1 MRYNIVLFKFQNFF
15 NGLWLFSALA
25 VIYFE
30 QITGSYATA
39 MLAFSFVNLFQSLA
53 EVPCGMISDRISR
66 KSSLVIGSICVFTNM
81 VLWALAGQTNI
92 IFLLF
97 LGSALRGIG
106 LAFKSGTDSAMIYE
120 TLQQIKKRKL
130 FLIILSKISSF
141 YQLGA
146 LIAAFAATVISYY
159 FSLQTLVWVSV
170 LPYFL
175 TIIVNLL
182 LGNPKSYF
190 EKDMSPVNQLKK
202 SIKCFIKNAKLR
214 KYALLQI
221 VNNSL
226 SVSVFRFEASYFESL
241 IPIYFV
247 NITRALQHATG
258 WISFHI
264 VALFSK
270 TNLLKILCLSSFG
283 NSAIRLIALIMNN
296 QITPFFN
303 CLQNLFY
310 GTSVSSS
317 TSLLQQEYN
326 KGLRATLDSIVN
338 LFGGITTAFLGF
350 LLGYIAD
357 ILSPRSVL
365 FIAVFASMLIAV
377 TYGRLFKPSKKQ

>member
-1 MRYNIVLFKFQNFF
+1 MRRNIVLFKFQKFF
-15 NGLWLFSALA
+15 NGIWLFSALA

-53 EVPCGMISDRISR
+53 EVPCGMVSDRISR

-81 VLWALAGQTNI
+81 VLWALAGQTNT

-120 TLQQIKKRKL
+120 TLQQIKERKL

-146 LIAAFAATVISYY
+146 LIAAFVATVISYY
-159 FSLQTLVWVSV
+159 FSLQILVWVSIF
-170 LPYFL
+170 PYFL

-182 LGNPKSYF
+182 LVNPKSYF
-190 EKDMSPVNQLKK
+190 EKEMSPIHQLKK
-202 SIKCFIKNAKLR
+202 SIKCFVKNSKLR

-221 VNNSL
+221 ANNSL

-264 VALFSK
+264 VTLFSK
-270 TNLLKILCLSSFG
+270 TNLLKLLCLSSFG
-283 NSAIRLIALIMNN
+283 NAAIRLIALTMNN

-303 CLQNLFY
+303 SLQNLFY
-310 GTSVSSS
+310 GTSASSS

-338 LFGGITTAFLGF
+338 LFGGIITAVLGF
-350 LLGYIAD
+350 ILGYVAD
-357 ILSPRSVL
+357 ILSPRMVL
-365 FIAVFASMLIAV
+365 FLAVFFSMLIALA
-377 TYGRLFKPSKKQ
+377 YGRLFKPSKKH

>member
-182 LGNPKSYF
+182 LVNPKSYF

-226 SVSVFRFEASYFESL
+226 SVSVFRFEASYFERL

-258 WISFHI
+258 WISFHN

-377 TYGRLFKPSKKQ
+377 AYGRLFKPSKKQ